1 MQRGLDAEVA
11 AKVQQQHVKEVSDQ
25 QWHLSIVREVNAAG
39 FCSKLLS
46 LISANQI
53 HSGPIAGTKIYYEP
67 SYNAFEVNR
76 DVSETQRLTGR
87 RMFGSFEP
95 EIDVY
100 TIRDL
105 SDEDR
110 N

>member
-46 LISANQI
+46 LILANQVTVDRLPERKYI
-53 HSGPIAGTKIYYEP
+53 TSQVTMLL
-67 SYNAFEVNR
+67 
-76 DVSETQRLTGR
+76 RLTETGPCR
-87 RMFGSFEP
+87 KRK
-95 EIDVY
+95 D
-100 TIRDL
+100 
-105 SDEDR
+105 
-110 N
+110 